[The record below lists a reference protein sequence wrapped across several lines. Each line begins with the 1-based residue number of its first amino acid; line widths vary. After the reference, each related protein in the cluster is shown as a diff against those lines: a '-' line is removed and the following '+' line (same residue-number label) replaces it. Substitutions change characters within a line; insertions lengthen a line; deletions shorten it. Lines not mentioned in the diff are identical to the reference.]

1 MTTLLHS
8 LGAAGLDLLK
18 GFAALCVL
26 CLLLAV
32 VGYLWHLW
40 DECERRRWQAVCD
53 ANRTVV
59 PPVDFAGEIHAYRV
73 ARDIEDA
80 GERRAVR

>member
-1 MTTLLHS
+1 VSALLH
-8 LGAAGLDLLK
+8 APEQAGLDALK
-18 GFAALCVL
+18 GFAALCML

-40 DECERRRWQAVCD
+40 DERKRCRWQAVCD
-53 ANRTVV
+53 AHRSVV
-59 PPVDFAGEIHAYRV
+59 PPTDFAGEIHAYRV

-80 GERRAVR
+80 RGRTVQ